1 MLAVILGCTVAV
13 ASSAVQSLGIALQR
27 KSHLLPHHHQHQRM
41 WLAGF
46 LLFIG
51 ANVFG
56 SLIQITTLPLI
67 ILSPLQSIGL
77 IFNSV
82 LSCLML
88 GERFTPKL
96 AIGTL
101 IIAVGAFIIAFEG
114 ALLPPPPLARF
125 EQVLAQLLRPAFL
138 GWFAATFVVVAALLG
153 ANRVLAR
160 QRRRPLLCGMRALRR
175 ALRFQFARGV
185 NYGIVLGTLTAHTFL
200 FAKSLVDVVV
210 AAIASRGLRH
220 LFAAA
225 NAAPWVLLA
234 AMLAIIAGQLTAF
247 NLGLSQILTSIL
259 YPLCFLVYN
268 VVNLVNDLCFN
279 SLLASGAISYAQL
292 AWVVLGLSGVLFGV
306 VLLSWD
312 SAFEAERAGSAE
324 EILMQLKFPY
334 EQPRRL
340 YRDEPPARPYRDE
353 PEAASSERREPP
365 RSSLRSPPPR
375 PSRRII
381 SHEQHELLAAMT

>member
-13 ASSAVQSLGIALQR
+13 ASSAVQSLGITLQR

-41 WLAGF
+41 WLVGF

-101 IIAVGAFIIAFEG
+101 IIAIGAFIIAFEG
-114 ALLPPPPLARF
+114 ALLPPPLLPRF

-138 GWFAATFVVVAALLG
+138 GWFVATFVVAAALLG
-153 ANRVLAR
+153 ANRVLAQH
-160 QRRRPLLCGMRALRR
+160 QRMRRPLLCGVRALRR

-210 AAIASRGLRH
+210 AAIVSRGLRH

-279 SLLASGAISYAQL
+279 SLLASGAMSYAQL
-292 AWVVLGLSGVLFGV
+292 AWVVFGLSGVLFGV

-324 EILMQLKFPY
+324 EILMHLKFPY
-334 EQPRRL
+334 ERQ
-340 YRDEPPARPYRDE
+340 YRDEPGERPYRDE
-353 PEAASSERREPP
+353 PEAASGERSEP
-365 RSSLRSPPPR
+365 LRSLPCSPPR

-381 SHEQHELLAAMT
+381 SLEQHELLAAVT